1 MIIIDHDN
9 NDHDNNDINND
20 NSNNKTLSGIPT
32 GSSSSHIFDSI

>member
-32 GSSSSHIFDSI
+32 GSSS